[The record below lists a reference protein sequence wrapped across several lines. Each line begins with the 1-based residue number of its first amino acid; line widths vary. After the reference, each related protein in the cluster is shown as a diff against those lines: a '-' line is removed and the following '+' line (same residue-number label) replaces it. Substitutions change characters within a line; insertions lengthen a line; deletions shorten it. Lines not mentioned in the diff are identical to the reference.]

1 MQSNLPIKK
10 YNINTFQ
17 YLSLVRFKGILSIL
31 KKHEKQNIS
40 IILDLE
46 DSAQDLFSKKR
57 TSELKSTC
65 RKGIIFLAEKNLK
78 LKNDIFIRINNIKS
92 KEYLKDL
99 LVIKQAIKKGF
110 KVNGIFLT
118 KLSKFSEI
126 NNVYKY
132 LKKKI

>member
-1 MQSNLPIKK
+1 M
-10 YNINTFQ
+10 
-17 YLSLVRFKGILSIL
+17 
-31 KKHEKQNIS
+31 
-40 IILDLE
+40 
-46 DSAQDLFSKKR
+46 
-57 TSELKSTC
+57 
-65 RKGIIFLAEKNLK
+65 
-78 LKNDIFIRINNIKS
+78 RINNIKS

>member
-1 MQSNLPIKK
+1 M
-10 YNINTFQ
+10 
-17 YLSLVRFKGILSIL
+17 
-31 KKHEKQNIS
+31 
-40 IILDLE
+40 
-46 DSAQDLFSKKR
+46 
-57 TSELKSTC
+57 
-65 RKGIIFLAEKNLK
+65 
-78 LKNDIFIRINNIKS
+78 INNIKS

-132 LKKKI
+132 LKKKFKDDSNY